1 MTKQAYYYMQGFN
14 IQNLIAIIDYLDR
27 WGWEEN
33 HIIISIDETKKG
45 FDIIQ
50 HPFFKKT
57 LR

>member
-1 MTKQAYYYMQGFN
+1 MQGFN